1 MCGAATIPSSRVPRK
16 ILDTEGR
23 VDRFMRKY
31 GMGSANA
38 DADAP
43 APKKDA
49 KKSDAKA
56 DS

>member
-1 MCGAATIPSSRVPRK
+1 
-16 ILDTEGR
+16 
-23 VDRFMRKY
+23 MRKY